1 MKLPLYLRVLLG
13 VALVICGW
21 VFWQDRQAPEPVSSL
36 QTFPTPA
43 RNDRT
48 AQTLEEAKD
57 APPVSLDTPAAP
69 PPAVVD
75 IFTPQTWLP
84 PPPPVV
90 APRLQVPQ
98 PPPMPFKVSAQ
109 WRYQNQQNIV
119 VLTGNG
125 KRYTLCKQCDVPG
138 HIKPGARLDKD
149 YQLNT
154 LSDTAVV
161 LTYVP
166 LQHVTTLYLNK
177 K

>member
-13 VALVICGW
+13 LALVICAW
-21 VFWQDRQAPEPVSSL
+21 VFWQDSQAPEPVSSL

-48 AQTLEEAKD
+48 AQTLEEVKAAQEVPAK
-57 APPVSLDTPAAP
+57 AEAAP
-69 PPAVVD
+69 APAVVD
-75 IFTPQTWLP
+75 IFTPHSWVP
-84 PPPPVV
+84 PAPVV
-90 APRLQVPQ
+90 VTKPPVPQ

-109 WRYQNQQNIV
+109 WRYHNQQNIV

-138 HIKPGARLDKD
+138 HIKPGTRLDND
-149 YQLNT
+149 YRLDT

-166 LQHVTTLYLNK
+166 MKHATTLYLNK

>member
-1 MKLPLYLRVLLG
+1 MKFPLYLRVLLG
-13 VALVICGW
+13 LAVVICGW
-21 VFWQDRQAPEPVSSL
+21 VFWQDNQTTEPTSSL

-48 AQTLEEAKD
+48 AQTLEEVKD
-57 APPVSLDTPAAP
+57 AQDTPAEVQTAAA
-69 PPAVVD
+69 PAVVD
-75 IFTPQTWLP
+75 IFVSQTWVP
-84 PPPPVV
+84 PAPVV
-90 APRLQVPQ
+90 VTKPQAPQ

-125 KRYTLCKQCDVPG
+125 KRYTLCKKCDVPG
-138 HIKPGARLDKD
+138 HIAPGARLDTD
-149 YQLNT
+149 YRLDT

-166 LQHVTTLYLNK
+166 MKHVTTLYLNK